1 MFQRT
6 AAAVLTLTMLL
17 STVPLTALASEIKTP
32 EEINRENAAAYA
44 VSFVDVVYENP
55 GLDAGNVIPFYD
67 ENDNLSGY
75 CVDIVD
81 GSQPNGYVIIKFLDG
96 EQTVSEFAV
105 EPGVQNP
112 FDQIAEE
119 ENISQED
126 VTYYSVGLTDYQIVD
141 TDSNAVYGFES
152 EESTV
157 SQFQATKQQVQLQQE
172 LYAQE
177 AGLDGGSESYST
189 NSDFPVS
196 RVITNSYVGT
206 VTSRAELPSI
216 GAISFYYQDIIE
228 DLGLTYAC
236 AVTALCNLMKYYQY
250 RGYIG
255 IDGNLVT
262 LYNDLW
268 SCSGTINTGSGGST
282 FFVNVPIAAKSY
294 LDLRGYGFI
303 YNIYLSTLYSDYVR
317 DINNGNP
324 CYFSYDGSNGGHGVL
339 VLGYVQTTANQYLCV
354 IDGWNRYVRYLN
366 YSGFNY
372 SRKNGCCFDIE
383 SPY

>member
-119 ENISQED
+119 ENISQDD
-126 VTYYSVGLTDYQIVD
+126 VAYYSVGLTDYQIVD
-141 TDSNAVYGFES
+141 TDTNAVYGFES

-157 SQFQATKQQVQLQQE
+157 SQFQVMKQDVQLQKALNVEEVSLDNGTQTYSVNGSIFSYIVDTYTGSRQSSGTLPVGSIMYYDQNFIE
-172 LYAQE
+172 RTLGKKYAC
-177 AGLDGGSESYST
+177 
-189 NSDFPVS
+189 
-196 RVITNSYVGT
+196 T
-206 VTSRAELPSI
+206 VTAMCNLMRYYYSRGYTKIDGNASSMYDSLW
-216 GAISFYYQDIIE
+216 
-228 DLGLTYAC
+228 DLANTDSNGLTYFPSASG
-236 AVTALCNLMKYYQY
+236 AMRNYLSE
-250 RGYIG
+250 RGYAVDCVYSLSPG
-255 IDGNLVT
+255 FD
-262 LYNDLW
+262 YFKDA
-268 SCSGTINTGSGGST
+268 
-282 FFVNVPIAAKSY
+282 VNKSKPS
-294 LDLRGYGFI
+294 L
-303 YNIYLSTLYSDYVR
+303 
-317 DINNGNP
+317 
-324 CYFSYDGSNGGHGVL
+324 
-339 VLGYVQTTANQYLCV
+339 LGYNVAINDGHTVFVFGYVETTTGKYLAV
-354 IDGWNRYVRYLN
+354 KDGWHTATRYYVYDMGGVTNMGTTVQIL
-366 YSGFNY
+366 Y
-372 SRKNGCCFDIE
+372 
-383 SPY
+383 

>member
-119 ENISQED
+119 ENISQDD
-126 VTYYSVGLTDYQIVD
+126 VAYYSVGLTDYQIVD

-157 SQFQATKQQVQLQQE
+157 SQFQATKQQVQHQQE

-189 NSDFPVS
+189 NALIHTYIVNNYSGTRKSSGTLPIGSTTFY
-196 RVITNSYVGT
+196 TETYVKNT
-206 VTSRAELPSI
+206 
-216 GAISFYYQDIIE
+216 
-228 DLGLTYAC
+228 LGKTYAC
-236 AVTALCNLMKYYQY
+236 TVTAMCNLMRYYY
-250 RGYIG
+250 SRGYTK
-255 IDGNLVT
+255 IDGNIST
-262 LYNDLW
+262 MYDRLW
-268 SCSGTINTGSGGST
+268 NLANTNSQGST
-282 FFVNVPIAAKSY
+282 WFPSASASMRNY
-294 LDLRGYGFI
+294 LSERGYAVDCAFS
-303 YNIYLSTLYSDYVR
+303 LSPGYDYYTNAV
-317 DINNGNP
+317 N
-324 CYFSYDGSNGGHGVL
+324 SSKASL
-339 VLGYVQTTANQYLCV
+339 LGYNVSVDNGHTVFVVGYVETTTGKYLAV
-354 IDGWNRYVRYLN
+354 KDGWNTQTRYYVYDKGGVTNMGITVQIL
-366 YSGFNY
+366 Y
-372 SRKNGCCFDIE
+372 
-383 SPY
+383 